1 MGKVELDHTGSGSG
15 ITLSSDGT
23 SLLLDGTAIGGG
35 GGGADLY
42 AAETT
47 GSTDPTATGT
57 LSLAIGSNA
66 QSDGNQSVA
75 IGVNAVSGLRGV
87 SIGQQAGN
95 STASGGDYNISVGF
109 NSAYYLT
116 TGDSNVAV
124 GRNALQSSNLDKLTG
139 SSNVGVGYTAGSK
152 VASGSFNTFLGTN
165 AGNSVTTGS
174 NNVSI
179 GYDSDCLAS
188 TSSQTAVGY
197 NAQAA
202 GTQATALTNSY
213 ASGADSFAAAIANNT
228 SSYGATGANSIA
240 MGYLAKATATG
251 AMAFGDRNT
260 ASGEDAVVFGESNT
274 GSGFCSFTAGR
285 SNTNSGSR
293 GIALGTNHT
302 VSSFYTFASGSTNTA
317 SESYAHAVGS
327 KSLANRQGKFAHA
340 SLGFGTVGDSQ
351 YGRMILSKATTDA
364 TATVLTAIQGNAASS
379 VSMPVIPSGGAQA
392 FSGLVVAKQTSSA
405 NAAAWEIKGLIV
417 NNGGTTTLVNSAIT
431 VIDNT
436 PSWGGPALSADD
448 TNDWLA
454 ITCTGAAATSIR
466 WSCTLNTSE
475 LIYA

>member
-1 MGKVELDHTGSGSG
+1 MGKIELDHTGSGSG

-23 SLLLDGTAIGGG
+23 DLLLDGTAIGGG

-42 AAETT
+42 SENYTSGT
-47 GSTDPTATGT
+47 KPSATGT
-57 LSLAIGSNA
+57 NAVAIAFNA
-66 QSDGNQSVA
+66 RASASDAVA
-75 IGVNAVSGLRGV
+75 IGENAYAQGAESF
-87 SIGQQAGN
+87 SIGTQTDAIGTRAG
-95 STASGGDYNISVGF
+95 AF
-109 NSAYYLT
+109 
-116 TGDSNVAV
+116 
-124 GRNALQSSNLDKLTG
+124 
-139 SSNVGVGYTAGSK
+139 
-152 VASGSFNTFLGTN
+152 
-165 AGNSVTTGS
+165 
-174 NNVSI
+174 
-179 GYDSDCLAS
+179 
-188 TSSQTAVGY
+188 GY
-197 NAQAA
+197 NALAQGNYSMAFGNA
-202 GTQATALTNSY
+202 GAFGTE
-213 ASGADSFAAAIANNT
+213 SFAAAIANNT
-228 SSYGATGANSIA
+228 NTYGASGTNSIA
-240 MGYLAKATATG
+240 MGYQAKATATG
-251 AMAFGDRNT
+251 SMAFGDRNT
-260 ASGEDAVVFGESNT
+260 ASGEDAVVFGENNT

-293 GIALGTNHT
+293 GVALGTNNT

-327 KSLANRQGKFAHA
+327 TALADRQGKFAHA

-364 TATVLTAIQGNAASS
+364 TATVLTAIQGNTAQS
-379 VSMPVIPSGGAQA
+379 VNMPVIPSGGAQA
-392 FSGLVVAKQTSSA
+392 FSGLIVAKQTGSA

-436 PSWGGPALSADD
+436 PSWGGPALSADN

-454 ITCTGAAATSIR
+454 ITCTGAASTSIR